1 MSFVSEICAAGL
13 IAGTVPTKGSFVH
26 RARSCDNTSVDAVLQ
41 AIATM
46 FWRFRGDERLHDGEN
61 ALDEFAFAP
70 GTVGKPGVVSTIDEI
85 SVRADFGDL
94 GENREAA
101 KA

>member
-46 FWRFRGDERLHDGEN
+46 SGDSVEMSDSMTAR
-61 ALDEFAFAP
+61 
-70 GTVGKPGVVSTIDEI
+70 TRSTSSPSLQEP
-85 SVRADFGDL
+85 
-94 GENREAA
+94 
-101 KA
+101 